1 MSVVRSLW
9 SLPLIVLPW
18 AACDSGKDTPADIAQ
33 PDTIQPDTVQ
43 PDTVQPDTTQPDTSL
58 PETVADTEDTADDTG
73 EVDIGPIGCASFELS
88 GDLVAKDA
96 PGVFQLGGNVDL
108 GLGGPL
114 PDAVV
119 FEFYSDETGSF
130 DLAADGNDNYKTCS
144 QCVRFVQDIDP
155 TGATPSKNFFQ
166 KAGRL
171 TIDASTP
178 PNGTDI
184 KLTLEDLEMIEV
196 TIRAADFQTTPVP
209 DGACYEGPPALTLET
224 GACVPACGAH
234 ACGPDGCGGECGT
247 ACPGE
252 QQCRIDGS
260 TCESTP
266 TCVDLA
272 ITGTLD
278 NIAAGVFRVEVTEL
292 GLGAV
297 GADDFVQI
305 EFYKDQTGT
314 FDLAGPSNRNYSTC
328 NQCVRL
334 VVDGRRELFQQRGE
348 MVIGDVSVPLGEPET
363 EGFVDLVLN
372 GVVLEE
378 VVIDEEFNSM
388 PIDGGACVR
397 LVDGRVSSPLP

>member
-1 MSVVRSLW
+1 MSVVRKVW
-9 SLPLIVLPW
+9 SLPLMALSLL
-18 AACDSGKDTPADIAQ
+18 ACDSGEDTPADVTRPDTAQ
-33 PDTIQPDTVQ
+33 PDTVPPDTA
-43 PDTVQPDTTQPDTSL
+43 QPDTTPPDTA
-58 PETVADTEDTADDTG
+58 PPDTAADTTQDTLETDTG
-73 EVDIGPIGCASFELS
+73 PVGCAPFELT

-96 PGVFQLGGNVDL
+96 PGVFQLGGEVDL

-119 FEFYSDETGSF
+119 FEFYSDETGTF

-155 TGATPSKNFFQ
+155 SGATPARNFFQ

-184 KLTLEDLEMIEV
+184 VLTLEGLEMIEV
-196 TIRAADFQTTPVP
+196 TIRAADFMTTPVP
-209 DGACYEGPPALTLET
+209 DGACYEGPASLELKT
-224 GACVPACGAH
+224 GVCAPACGDH
-234 ACGPDGCGGECGT
+234 VCGPDGCGGECGT
-247 ACPGE
+247 PCGDR
-252 QQCRIDGS
+252 QSCRIDGA
-260 TCESTP
+260 TCEATP

-272 ITGTLD
+272 LTGPLA
-278 NIAAGVFRVEVTEL
+278 NIAPGVFRLEVTEL

-297 GADDFVQI
+297 GGDDFVQI

-314 FDLAGPSNRNYSTC
+314 FDLAGASNRNYATC

-334 VVDGRRELFQQRGE
+334 VVDGRRELFQQRGDLVVGE
-348 MVIGDVSVPLGEPET
+348 VSVPLGDPET
-363 EGFVDLVLN
+363 EGFVDLMLS